1 MRSGE
6 HVLLTG
12 GAGYI
17 GSMIT
22 ADLLRDGC
30 MVTVV
35 DNLMYGGDA
44 LLSFL
49 THPNFHF
56 VKADV
61 CEPGAIRL
69 SLRKDWPRPS
79 AMIHLAALAGF
90 PACQAVGKEVACR
103 YNVEATQRA
112 FEQADQLG
120 IGRFLFSSTYSV
132 YANDPSCTAVTEE
145 SALEPHSLYSET
157 KIEAENWLRQQ
168 GESAQTA
175 LLIFRQATSYGLS
188 PRIRF
193 DLMINQFVLEAF
205 IRRELL
211 IYQRSYSRS
220 FIHIEDAVRGYQL
233 ALRAPEEKVRNQVY
247 NLGSDRGNYN
257 KDEIVNL
264 ILEQLSGVVV
274 RYKDISYGGEQ
285 RDLVVNFDKIERE
298 LGFAPQKSA
307 KEGVEELVNA
317 LRTNLIRNPYDRRY
331 RNAESFVQ

>member
-120 IGRFLFSSTYSV
+120 IGRFVFSSTYSV